1 MGTETTT
8 ALHDSPAKGDD
19 PAERLRAFLEDN
31 YNPPIPPAVLLRLME
46 LGRDH
51 DAGPDQYVEVISTSN
66 SLSAKVL
73 SSVNSSW
80 FGVRQPVKRLVQAVN
95 LLGMVSVRILAITHC
110 LAAVHERIRLPER
123 LVTQCWQASVIKAE
137 AAKYLAERTDES
149 VADEVF
155 LIGLMQDMLVPL
167 MRHLQPELYEAGPD
181 GPAPTL
187 QALCGRETECFGM
200 DHGQAAATLAAQMG
214 LPDSLGELIAIH
226 HDAPALLKLGGN
238 AAAAD
243 ATRFAGLFPHVCTT
257 WAPSEA
263 SEAARL
269 IEQHPGGMGT
279 VDEVMTAIGDRA
291 QRLASMLRPI
301 GDDDAVDLPALMA
314 DATKEV
320 AWTTGSLIGQVHSMM
335 SNATQATSQLS
346 AVNAE
351 AMRLQ
356 EQTQIDGLTGVLN
369 RLGLEHAGAEEWA
382 RISETN
388 QSVLLVFADLDGF
401 KRVNDAYGH
410 DKGDEALRR
419 TATVLGQAYGPRAVV
434 GRYGGDEFVV
444 LLGGVN
450 DLATAVELG
459 HRAVDLLR
467 PGITTDDGR
476 TIPLHISV
484 GGIWSPA
491 VPEAGDFHKM
501 LALADSQMYD
511 VKGEGDEHVL
521 IKTVVG

>member
-1 MGTETTT
+1 
-8 ALHDSPAKGDD
+8 
-19 PAERLRAFLEDN
+19 
-31 YNPPIPPAVLLRLME
+31 ME
-46 LGRDH
+46 LGRDL
-51 DAGPDQYVEVISTSN
+51 DAGPGQYVEVISTSN
-66 SLSAKVL
+66 SLAAKVL

-110 LAAVHERIRLPER
+110 LAAIHERIRLPDR

-149 VADEVF
+149 IADEAF
-155 LIGLMQDMLVPL
+155 LVGLMQDMLVPL
-167 MRHLQPELYEAGPD
+167 MRHLKPELYEARPD
-181 GPAPTL
+181 QPAPKLQTL
-187 QALCGRETECFGM
+187 CLREIECFGM
-200 DHGQAAATLAAQMG
+200 DHGQAASRLAARMG
-214 LPDSLGELIAIH
+214 LPASLGELMAIH
-226 HDAPALLKLGGN
+226 HDATALLKLGGN
-238 AAAAD
+238 AAVAD

-269 IEQHPGGMGT
+269 IEQHPVGMGT
-279 VDEVMTAIGDRA
+279 VDEAMTEIGDRA

-301 GDDDAVDLPALMA
+301 AEGDAVDLPALMA

-320 AWTTGSLIGQVHSMM
+320 AWTTGSLLGQVHSMM

-356 EQTQIDGLTGVLN
+356 EQTKIDALTGVLN
-369 RLGLEHAGAEEWA
+369 RLGLDHTGPEEWRRLA
-382 RISETN
+382 ETN
-388 QSVLLVFADLDGF
+388 QSVLLMFADLDDF
-401 KRVNDAYGH
+401 KSVNDAYGH
-410 DKGDEALRR
+410 DKGDEALQR
-419 TATVLGQAYGPRAVV
+419 TAEALAEAYGPTAVV

-444 LLGGVN
+444 LLGGVP
-450 DLATAVELG
+450 DQQTARKLGRKVVE
-459 HRAVDLLR
+459 LLR
-467 PGITTDDGR
+467 PGITTHDGR
-476 TIPLHISV
+476 TISLGVSI

-491 VPEAGDFHKM
+491 VPRAADFHKM
-501 LALADSQMYD
+501 LAMADSQMYE
-511 VKGEGDEHVL
+511 VKAQGDEHVM

>member
-1 MGTETTT
+1 MSTDSITAPRETGSNCE
-8 ALHDSPAKGDD
+8 HPGD
-19 PAERLRAFLEDN
+19 RLRAFLEDD

-46 LGRDH
+46 LGRDIE
-51 DAGPDQYVEVISTSN
+51 AGPAQYVEVISTSN
-66 SLSAKVL
+66 SLAAKVL

-123 LVTQCWQASVIKAE
+123 LVAQCWQASVIKAE

-149 VADEVF
+149 AADEAF
-155 LIGLMQDMLVPL
+155 LVGLMQDMLVPL
-167 MRHLQPELYEAGPD
+167 MRHLQPDLYE
-181 GPAPTL
+181 PAPDQPVPGLQTL
-187 QALCGRETECFGM
+187 CLREIERFGM
-200 DHGQAAATLAAQMG
+200 DHGQAAARLAARMG
-214 LPDSLGELIAIH
+214 LPDSLGELMAVH
-226 HDAPALLKLGGN
+226 HDATALLKLGGN

-279 VDEVMTAIGDRA
+279 VEEAMAEIGDRA
-291 QRLASMLRPI
+291 QHLASMLRPI
-301 GDDDAVDLPALMA
+301 GEDDAVDLPALMA

-320 AWTTGSLIGQVHSMM
+320 AWTTGSLIGQIHSMM
-335 SNATQATSQLS
+335 SSATQTTTQLS

-356 EQTQIDGLTGVLN
+356 EQTQIDALTGVLN
-369 RLGLEHAGAEEWA
+369 RLGLEHAGPEEWA
-382 RISETN
+382 RIGERN
-388 QSVLLVFADLDGF
+388 QSVLLVFADLDDF
-401 KRVNDAYGH
+401 KRVNDAHGH
-410 DKGDEALRR
+410 DAGDAALRR
-419 TATVLGQAYGPRAVV
+419 TAAVLSETYGPASVV

-444 LLGGVN
+444 LLGGVA
-450 DLATAVELG
+450 DLAAAADLGRKAVEL
-459 HRAVDLLR
+459 LR
-467 PGITTDDGR
+467 HGITTSDGQ
-476 TIPLHISV
+476 TIPLSV
-484 GGIWSPA
+484 SIGGIWSPA
-491 VPEAGDFHKM
+491 VPQAGDFHKM

-511 VKGEGDEHVL
+511 AKAREDEHML